1 MRAPAPRPAAAPGGA
16 LAPGTTPP
24 DPAPAGTSPSGHVP
38 GGTARSVPAPG
49 DAAPSDSA
57 VGGTAPSSPA
67 TGGTA
72 PPDQAIAASGQAA
85 AAPVDTPP
93 RRTGL
98 ELAGLRLDVAGRT
111 VVPGLTLRVAPGEV
125 VGLVG
130 PNGCGKSTVL
140 KALYRA
146 LRPCG
151 GAVLINGE
159 SLHGMRFRDSAARV
173 AALPQDE
180 RSELDFLVAEV
191 VRLGAA
197 ANPRLRAEELGGVVR
212 DAMARA
218 GVAGLADRSVL
229 GLSGG
234 ERQRVLI
241 ARALAQ
247 RTPYLLL
254 DEPTNH
260 LDLRHQTDLLRT
272 LRGTAGTGPAVLLAL
287 HDLNLAAALS
297 DRVVV
302 LAEGGVV
309 ADAPPH
315 EALDPDT
322 VERVYGVRPLVIT
335 RPDTGTPHLLFPI
348 DREDPS

>member
-1 MRAPAPRPAAAPGGA
+1 MRAPAPRHTAAAA
-16 LAPGTTPP
+16 NELAPGTTPP
-24 DPAPAGTSPSGHVP
+24 GPAPAGTSPFGHGP
-38 GGTARSVPAPG
+38 GG
-49 DAAPSDSA
+49 AAPRGPDLE
-57 VGGTAPSSPA
+57 GTAPSC
-67 TGGTA
+67 
-72 PPDQAIAASGQAA
+72 QAADVSGQAT
-85 AAPVDTPP
+85 AAPVGTPP
-93 RRTGL
+93 RGTGL
-98 ELAGLRLDVAGRT
+98 ELQELRLDVAGRT

-151 GAVLINGE
+151 GAVLIDGE
-159 SLHGMRFRDSAARV
+159 SLHGMRFRDSAVRI

-197 ANPRLRAEELGGVVR
+197 ANPRLRTEELGGVVR
-212 DAMARA
+212 DAMARV
-218 GVAGLADRSVL
+218 GVADLADRSVL

-287 HDLNLAAALS
+287 HDLNLAAALC
-297 DRVVV
+297 DRIVV
-302 LAEGGVV
+302 LAAGRVV

-322 VERVYGVRPLVIT
+322 VERVYGVRPLLIT
-335 RPDTGTPHLLFPI
+335 RPDTGTPHLLFPN

>member
-1 MRAPAPRPAAAPGGA
+1 M
-16 LAPGTTPP
+16 
-24 DPAPAGTSPSGHVP
+24 
-38 GGTARSVPAPG
+38 
-49 DAAPSDSA
+49 
-57 VGGTAPSSPA
+57 
-67 TGGTA
+67 
-72 PPDQAIAASGQAA
+72 
-85 AAPVDTPP
+85 DTPQCG
-93 RRTGL
+93 TGL
-98 ELAGLRLDVAGRT
+98 ELAELRLDVAGRT

-151 GAVLINGE
+151 GAVLIDGE

-197 ANPRLRAEELGGVVR
+197 ANPRLRAEELNGVVR

-218 GVAGLADRSVL
+218 GVADLADRSVL

-287 HDLNLAAALS
+287 HDLNLAAALC

-302 LAEGGVV
+302 LAEGRVV

-322 VERVYGVRPLVIT
+322 VERVYGVRPLLIT
-335 RPDTGTPHLLFPI
+335 RPDTGTPHLLFPN

>member
-1 MRAPAPRPAAAPGGA
+1 MRARAPRPRAAWGRAH
-16 LAPGTTPP
+16 APGTTPP

-38 GGTARSVPAPG
+38 GGTARSVPDPG

-57 VGGTAPSSPA
+57 VGGAALSSPA
-67 TGGTA
+67 AGGTA
-72 PPDQAIAASGQAA
+72 PPDQAIAASGQAT
-85 AAPVDTPP
+85 AAPMETPP
-93 RRTGL
+93 RGTGL

-146 LRPCG
+146 LRPRG
-151 GAVLINGE
+151 GAVLIDGE
-159 SLHGMRFRDSAARV
+159 SMHGMRFRDSAARI

-197 ANPRLRAEELGGVVR
+197 ANPRLRAEELGGDVR

-218 GVAGLADRSVL
+218 GVADLADRSVL

-272 LRGTAGTGPAVLLAL
+272 LRGTAGTGPAVLVAL
-287 HDLNLAAALS
+287 HDLNLAAALC

-302 LAEGGVV
+302 LAEGRVV

-322 VERVYGVRPLVIT
+322 VERVYGVRPLLIT